1 MIHRR
6 ALALAAA
13 ALLSACATPIVA
25 PLGDFP
31 QAPVTPPLPRS
42 AVQTIAVTSC
52 SNEAAGRNQTVFDQV
67 RAARPDLLLM
77 LGDNVYGSWSPDD
90 PALPDLRRSY
100 DQQSQR
106 PEFRALVSSVPTLST
121 WDDHDFG
128 KNDGGGDFAHKALAQ
143 RMFADFWRLPARDE
157 RRNREGVYTSRI
169 LGPPGQRLQIILLD
183 TRYFRSPLTLTDERD
198 KPGKERYV
206 ANPDP
211 AMTMLG
217 PAQWAWLEG
226 ELKKSADLRII
237 ASSIQV
243 VAEGHGWEKWG
254 NFPTEKQRMVDLIA
268 RTGAQ
273 HVFFLSGDRHN
284 SSLNVLRD
292 STPYPLY
299 DLTASA
305 VNMPWM
311 SGLSEAGPLR
321 IEGPY
326 GPENFGEV
334 RIDWAARTISLGIR
348 DIAGKPVFGRTVA
361 FDEIRASP
369 PPPPQAPRP

>member
-1 MIHRR
+1 MNHGRS
-6 ALALAAA
+6 LALAAT
-13 ALLSACATPIVA
+13 ALLSACATPMVA
-25 PLGDFP
+25 PIEGFP
-31 QAPVTPPLPRS
+31 RAPASPALPRG
-42 AVQTIAVTSC
+42 VVETIAITSC
-52 SNEAAGRNQTVFDQV
+52 SNEADGRNQTVFDQV
-67 RAARPDLLLM
+67 RAAKPDLLLM

-100 DQQSQR
+100 DQQSKR
-106 PEFRALVSSVPTLST
+106 TEFRALVSSVPTLSV

-143 RMFADFWRLPARDE
+143 RMFADFWRLPAGDE

-169 LGPPGQRLQIILLD
+169 LGPPGKRLQIIVLD

-198 KPGKERYV
+198 RPGKERYV

-211 AMTMLG
+211 AMTVLG
-217 PAQWAWLEG
+217 PAQWAWLEA
-226 ELKKSADLRII
+226 ELKKPADLRII
-237 ASSIQV
+237 ASSIQM

-254 NFPTEKQRMVDLIA
+254 NFPAEKQRMVDLIA
-268 RTGAQ
+268 RTGATG
-273 HVFFLSGDRHN
+273 VVFLSGDRHN
-284 SSLNVLRD
+284 ASLNVLREGA
-292 STPYPLY
+292 PYPLY

-326 GPENFGEV
+326 GPENFGEM
-334 RIDWAARTISLGIR
+334 RIDWTARTVSLGIR
-348 DIAGKPVFGRTVA
+348 DIAGKPEFTRTIPFA
-361 FDEIRASP
+361 EIGAGG
-369 PPPPQAPRP
+369 